1 MEGPTLMRCR
11 FLRRTML
18 PRSCCA
24 VIGCHSPL
32 FVFVLLIVLV
42 LAMPAASEFTAKLTC
57 PKTTPVGESPSLDY
71 RIENEACSPVTV
83 RVLSTMVGN
92 GDETARGVAIFG
104 PEVAATAVVPA
115 AVDLLPGTCSA
126 NQCAGSFFFCSVDA
140 DCVCRVIEPGAT
152 SVTVTVPTAIPAEL
166 DGTVLKQ
173 FLISDSPQTTTTVS
187 DDCLIAVPEAGPLQS
202 AVAAMVA
209 VALVTLRRQ
218 RGRFSKEFTS

>member
-1 MEGPTLMRCR
+1 MRCR

-18 PRSCCA
+18 RRSCCA
-24 VIGCHSPL
+24 VIGCHTLLSV
-32 FVFVLLIVLV
+32 FVFLVVLA
-42 LAMPAASEFTAKLTC
+42 LAMPAASEFSAKLTC

-152 SVTVTVPTAIPAEL
+152 SVTVTVPTAIPAEF

-187 DDCLIAVPEAGPLQS
+187 DDCLIAVPELGPLQS
-202 AVAAMVA
+202 AVTAMVA
-209 VALVTLRRQ
+209 IIALVTFRRQ
-218 RGRFSKEFTS
+218 RRRFSKEFSS